1 MSASGFWKKS
11 LIQAVAVLILAC
23 VAGLAANALRSDG
36 LQLRPGPDQG
46 DGFVP
51 LGQAEELHRSGAA
64 LFLDARSQVE
74 FEEGH
79 IAGAL
84 NLPPEEF
91 GFYYELLAGR
101 IAGAGVVITYCD
113 GEHCLLSQDL
123 ARLLRGKGQQQ
134 IRILKNGW
142 SLWQE
147 AGLPVLSGAMPLGG

>member
-1 MSASGFWKKS
+1 MSAKRFWKKAV
-11 LIQAVAVLILAC
+11 IQAAVVLVLSC

-36 LQLRPGPDQG
+36 LRFLPEPGQE

-51 LGQAEELHRSGAA
+51 LGQAGELHRAGAA

-91 GFYYELLAGR
+91 GFYYDLLAER
-101 IAGAGVVITYCD
+101 IAGADVVITYCD

-123 ARLLRGKGQQQ
+123 GRLLREKGHQQ

-142 SLWQE
+142 SLWRE